1 MKPRLAVPVKFKK
14 LHEKAVI
21 PQYQTDGAACVDL
34 VVTEINYIDE
44 DKVELNF
51 GFATEIPPGYKVFLM
66 PRSSFT
72 HKGWVMQN
80 SPGVI
85 DHDYRGEWKVKFQAI
100 PIGFKTDIITG
111 LTTGFLYEDCP
122 YKVGD
127 RAVQASIEVNI
138 HMKMIPLKEGQD
150 LSITVRGEGGFGHT
164 GK

>member
-1 MKPRLAVPVKFKK
+1 MRPKLAVPLKFKR
-14 LHEKAVI
+14 LHDKAVV

-34 VVTEINYIDE
+34 VVTEVNQIDE
-44 DKVELNF
+44 DKVELKF
-51 GFATEIPPGYKVFLM
+51 GFAAEIPEGYKVFLM

-85 DHDYRGEWKVKFQAI
+85 DSDYRGEWKIRFQAI
-100 PIGFKTDIITG
+100 PINVYIDNYNDPKLI
-111 LTTGFLYEDCP
+111 YEDCP

-138 HMKMIPLKEGQD
+138 HMKFKEIKED
-150 LSITVRGEGGFGHT
+150 LSVTVRGEGSFGHT

>member
-1 MKPRLAVPVKFKK
+1 MKRLAVPVKFKK

-34 VVTEINYIDE
+34 VVTEVNYVGQSE
-44 DKVELNF
+44 DKIELKF

-85 DHDYRGEWKVKFQAI
+85 DHDYRGEWKVRFQAI
-100 PIGFKTDIITG
+100 PIDVYLDDAGHPRFIYDS
-111 LTTGFLYEDCP
+111 LP
-122 YKVGD
+122 YKAGD

-138 HMKMIPLKEGQD
+138 HMKMIPLKEDQD